1 MNNSTNESK
10 CPMKSAGKCCG
21 RIVCLL
27 NLLQPVLLLAV
38 RLYIGYQAIVAGWA
52 HLHHV
57 DQTAQFFKSLNI
69 PMPRLNVYVAGL
81 TEVIGGGLLLL
92 GLASRLAAIPFTFN
106 FVIAIVSVH
115 LQDAHG
121 SLGELMGK
129 IWDNQDIV
137 LKDDAFP
144 FMFVGLMVLI
154 FGPGVFSVDY
164 VLRRLMCK
172 SESSTPA
179 AA

>member
-1 MNNSTNESK
+1 
-10 CPMKSAGKCCG
+10 
-21 RIVCLL
+21 
-27 NLLQPVLLLAV
+27 
-38 RLYIGYQAIVAGWA
+38 
-52 HLHHV
+52 
-57 DQTAQFFKSLNI
+57 
-69 PMPRLNVYVAGL
+69 MPRLNVYIAAL
-81 TEVIGGGLLLL
+81 TEVIGGGLLLI
-92 GLASRLAAIPFTFN
+92 GLMSRLIAIPFTFN
-106 FVIAIVSVH
+106 FVIAILSVH
-115 LQDAHG
+115 LQDAHH